1 MVAVSG
7 VSNYSPV
14 NYVNFRGKAEKTEAL
29 ADNQEILAIKAEMPE
44 DSFEIQHKDGKRELT
59 KADKQEIIQKARAKA
74 AGWSIFGEGFSTL
87 YYALRSDKTIAK
99 KFDLDLKEDKKL
111 IKQIKRDQTLATL
124 PAVVPGLGSAGALV
138 AYIYCKNQDPEDI
151 KVH

>member
-1 MVAVSG
+1 M
-7 VSNYSPV
+7 
-14 NYVNFRGKAEKTEAL
+14 
-29 ADNQEILAIKAEMPE
+29 
-44 DSFEIQHKDGKRELT
+44 
-59 KADKQEIIQKARAKA
+59 
-74 AGWSIFGEGFSTL
+74 

>member
-29 ADNQEILAIKAEMPE
+29 ADNQEILAMKAEMPE
-44 DSFEIQHKDGKRELT
+44 DSFEIQHKEGKRELT
-59 KADKQEIIQKARAKA
+59 KADKQAIIQKARAKA

-124 PAVVPGLGSAGALV
+124 PAVVPSLGSAGALV
-138 AYIYCKNQDPEDI
+138 AYIYCKKQDPEDI

>member
-14 NYVNFRGKAEKTEAL
+14 NYVNFRGKAEKAETL
-29 ADNQEILAIKAEMPE
+29 ADNQEILAMKAEMPE
-44 DSFEIQHKDGKRELT
+44 DSFEVQHKEGKRELT
-59 KADKQEIIQKARAKA
+59 KADKQAIIQKARAKA

>member
-14 NYVNFRGKAEKTEAL
+14 NYVNFRGKAEKAEAL
-29 ADNQEILAIKAEMPE
+29 ADNQEILATKAEMPE
-44 DSFEIQHKDGKRELT
+44 DSFEIQHKEGKRELT

-74 AGWSIFGEGFSTL
+74 AGWSIFGEGLSTL

>member
-29 ADNQEILAIKAEMPE
+29 ADNQEILAMKAEMPE
-44 DSFEIQHKDGKRELT
+44 DSFEIQHKEGKRELT

-138 AYIYCKNQDPEDI
+138 AYIYCKKQDPEDI

>member
-14 NYVNFRGKAEKTEAL
+14 NYVNFRGKAEKAEAL
-29 ADNQEILAIKAEMPE
+29 VDNQEILAMKAEMPE
-44 DSFEIQHKDGKRELT
+44 DSFEVQHKEGKRALT

>member
-29 ADNQEILAIKAEMPE
+29 ADNQEILAMKAEMPE
-44 DSFEIQHKDGKRELT
+44 DSFEIQHKEGKRELT
-59 KADKQEIIQKARAKA
+59 KADKQAIIQKARAKA

>member
-7 VSNYSPV
+7 VSNYSPA

-29 ADNQEILAIKAEMPE
+29 ADNQEILAMKAEMPE
-44 DSFEIQHKDGKRELT
+44 DSFEVQHKEGKRELT
-59 KADKQEIIQKARAKA
+59 KADKQAIIQKARAKA
-74 AGWSIFGEGFSTL
+74 AGWSIFGEGLSTL

>member
-14 NYVNFRGKAEKTEAL
+14 NYVNFRGKAEKAEAL
-29 ADNQEILAIKAEMPE
+29 ADNQEILATKAEMPE
-44 DSFEIQHKDGKRELT
+44 DSFEVQHKEGKRELT
-59 KADKQEIIQKARAKA
+59 KADKQEIIQKARTKA
-74 AGWSIFGEGFSTL
+74 VGWSIFGEGFSTL

>member
-14 NYVNFRGKAEKTEAL
+14 NYVNFRGKAEKAEAL
-29 ADNQEILAIKAEMPE
+29 ADNQEILAMKAEMPE
-44 DSFEIQHKDGKRELT
+44 DSFEVQHKEGKRELT
-59 KADKQEIIQKARAKA
+59 KADKQEIIQKARANA

-99 KFDLDLKEDKKL
+99 KFDLDLNEDKKL

>member
-29 ADNQEILAIKAEMPE
+29 ADNQKILAMKAEMPE
-44 DSFEIQHKDGKRELT
+44 DSFEIQHKEGKRELT
-59 KADKQEIIQKARAKA
+59 KADKQAIIQKARAKA

>member
-1 MVAVSG
+1 MLAVSG

-14 NYVNFRGKAEKTEAL
+14 NYVNFRGKAEKAEAL
-29 ADNQEILAIKAEMPE
+29 ADNQEILAMKAEMPE
-44 DSFEIQHKDGKRELT
+44 DSFEVQHKEGKRELT

>member
-1 MVAVSG
+1 MVAISG

-29 ADNQEILAIKAEMPE
+29 ADNQEILAMKAEMPE
-44 DSFEIQHKDGKRELT
+44 DSFEVQHKEGKRELT
-59 KADKQEIIQKARAKA
+59 KADKQKIIQKARAKA
-74 AGWSIFGEGFSTL
+74 AGWSIFGEGLSTL

>member
-14 NYVNFRGKAEKTEAL
+14 NYVNFKGKAEKAEAL
-29 ADNQEILAIKAEMPE
+29 ADNKEILAMKAEMPE
-44 DSFEIQHKDGKRELT
+44 DSFEVQHKEGKRELT
-59 KADKQEIIQKARAKA
+59 KADKQAIIQKARAKA

>member
-14 NYVNFRGKAEKTEAL
+14 NYVNFRGKAEKAEAL
-29 ADNQEILAIKAEMPE
+29 ADNQEILAMKAEMPE
-44 DSFEIQHKDGKRELT
+44 DSFEVQHKEGKRELT
-59 KADKQEIIQKARAKA
+59 KADKQEIIQKERVKA
-74 AGWSIFGEGFSTL
+74 AGWSIFGEGLSTL

>member
-29 ADNQEILAIKAEMPE
+29 ADNQEILAMKAEMPE
-44 DSFEIQHKDGKRELT
+44 DSFEVQHKEGKRELT
-59 KADKQEIIQKARAKA
+59 KADKQAIIQKARAKA

>member
-1 MVAVSG
+1 MTQISG

-14 NYVNFRGKAEKTEAL
+14 NYVNFKGKTENVEKANSVDEKAAL
-29 ADNQEILAIKAEMPE
+29 NAEMPE
-44 DSFEIQHKDGKRELT
+44 DSFEIQHKEGKRELT
-59 KADKQEIIQKARAKA
+59 KADKQAIVQKARAKA

-87 YYALRSDKTIAK
+87 YYALRSDKTIAE

-124 PAVVPGLGSAGALV
+124 PAVIPGLGSLGALV

-151 KVH
+151 DVH

>member
-14 NYVNFRGKAEKTEAL
+14 NYVNFRGKAEKAEAL
-29 ADNQEILAIKAEMPE
+29 ADNQEILAMKAEMPE
-44 DSFEIQHKDGKRELT
+44 DSFEIQHKEGKRELT
-59 KADKQEIIQKARAKA
+59 KADKQAIIQKARAKA
-74 AGWSIFGEGFSTL
+74 AGWSIFGEGLSTL

>member
-29 ADNQEILAIKAEMPE
+29 ADNQEILAMKAEMPE
-44 DSFEIQHKDGKRELT
+44 DSFEIQHKEGKRELT
-59 KADKQEIIQKARAKA
+59 KADKQAIIQKARAKA

-99 KFDLDLKEDKKL
+99 KFDLNLKEDKKL

>member
-29 ADNQEILAIKAEMPE
+29 ADNQEILAMKAEMPE
-44 DSFEIQHKDGKRELT
+44 DSFEIQHKEGKRELT
-59 KADKQEIIQKARAKA
+59 KADKQAIIQKARAKA

-138 AYIYCKNQDPEDI
+138 AYIYCKNQDQEDI

>member
-29 ADNQEILAIKAEMPE
+29 ADNQEILAMKAEMPE
-44 DSFEIQHKDGKRELT
+44 DSFEVQHKEGKRELT

>member
-14 NYVNFRGKAEKTEAL
+14 NYVNFRGKAEKAEAL
-29 ADNQEILAIKAEMPE
+29 ADNQEILAMKAEMPE
-44 DSFEIQHKDGKRELT
+44 DSFEIQHKEGKRELT
-59 KADKQEIIQKARAKA
+59 KADKQAIIQKARAKA

-87 YYALRSDKTIAK
+87 YYALRSDKTVAK
-99 KFDLDLKEDKKL
+99 KFDLDLNEDKKL

>member
-14 NYVNFRGKAEKTEAL
+14 NNVNFRGKAEKVEAL
-29 ADNQEILAIKAEMPE
+29 ADNQEILAMKAEMPE
-44 DSFEIQHKDGKRELT
+44 DSFEVQHKEGKRELT

>member
-14 NYVNFRGKAEKTEAL
+14 NYVNFRGKTEKAEAL
-29 ADNQEILAIKAEMPE
+29 ADNQEILAMKAEMPE
-44 DSFEIQHKDGKRELT
+44 DSFEVQHKEGKRELT
-59 KADKQEIIQKARAKA
+59 KADKQAIIQKARAKA

>member
-14 NYVNFRGKAEKTEAL
+14 NYVNFRGKTEKAEAL
-29 ADNQEILAIKAEMPE
+29 ADNQEILAMKAEMPE
-44 DSFEIQHKDGKRELT
+44 DSFEVQHKEGKRELT

-99 KFDLDLKEDKKL
+99 KFDLDLNEDKKL